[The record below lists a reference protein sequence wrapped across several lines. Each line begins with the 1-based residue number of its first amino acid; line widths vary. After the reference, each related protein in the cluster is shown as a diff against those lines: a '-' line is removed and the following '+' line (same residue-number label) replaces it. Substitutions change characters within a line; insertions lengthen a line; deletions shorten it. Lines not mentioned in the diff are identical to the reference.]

1 MQARGNFLYLL
12 VSLLLFLGFL
22 AVLHQYPHIGGG
34 NLISIA
40 FVFSLVIAIWSL
52 VKERLWLMA
61 GIALAGIAAITA
73 ALQIF
78 FVSEWLVEIN
88 LVAVFVFYMM
98 STAIA
103 FMALIR
109 SSTIDMNK
117 IVGSVCV
124 YLLAGINWGFLYY
137 FAERL
142 QGGSFDG
149 FTSTDTGGDL
159 FALIYYSYV
168 TLSTL
173 GYGDI
178 TPIRPIVQV
187 LAVIEALFGQF
198 YIAIL
203 VAILV
208 GTHIS
213 NHKGDRRDRTD

>member
-34 NLISIA
+34 RLISIA

-61 GIALAGIAAITA
+61 GITLAGIAAITA
-73 ALQIF
+73 VLQIF
-78 FVSEWLVEIN
+78 FSSEWLIEIN
-88 LVAVFVFYMM
+88 LVAVFVFYVM
-98 STAIA
+98 STVIA

-117 IVGSVCV
+117 IVGSICV

-137 FAERL
+137 FAEIL
-142 QGGSFDG
+142 QDGSFKG
-149 FTSTDTGGDL
+149 FVSTDTGGDL
-159 FALIYYSYV
+159 FNLVYYSYV

-178 TPIRPIVQV
+178 TPIRPIVQI
-187 LAVIEALFGQF
+187 LAVMEALFGQF

-213 NHKGDRRDRTD
+213 NRRSGREER